1 VGVNS
6 NLMMQNYVKHCH
18 TKLQHQCSKARDNS
32 VFSPTSSILNASKTT
47 VAPSLI
53 LASSSPYRRELLS
66 RLRIPFF
73 TISPDIDETPMHGED
88 PRSLALRL
96 AQAKA
101 RIIAIKYPGHIVIGA
116 DQTVSL
122 HGSPL
127 GKPGDQEGA
136 KRQLR
141 ALSGQSVVF
150 HSAMT
155 VAFDQRVQTVEIPTT
170 CVFRALTDAAI
181 DRYLAIDTPFD
192 TAGSAKAE
200 SLGIALMQS
209 MESADPTSIIG
220 LPLIALTRLLADF
233 GLDPLDHAQMNLTP
247 SPKRSDDV
255 QS

>member
-1 VGVNS
+1 
-6 NLMMQNYVKHCH
+6 M
-18 TKLQHQCSKARDNS
+18 
-32 VFSPTSSILNASKTT
+32 FSLISSISNTSKTT
-47 VAPSLI
+47 VPTPLI

-73 TISPDIDETPMHGED
+73 IVAPEVDETPRDGED

-101 RIIAIKYPGHIVIGA
+101 QVVVNQYPGHIVIGA
-116 DQTVSL
+116 DQAASL
-122 HGSPL
+122 HGTPV
-127 GKPGDQEGA
+127 GKPGNLAIA

-150 HSAMT
+150 HSAMS
-155 VAFDQRVQTVEIPTT
+155 VAQDHRIESVEIPTI
-170 CVFRALTDAAI
+170 CVFRTLTDTAI

-233 GLDPLDHAQMNLTP
+233 GLDPLEHAHMHPAAPPQSADN
-247 SPKRSDDV
+247 V

>member
-1 VGVNS
+1 
-6 NLMMQNYVKHCH
+6 MQ
-18 TKLQHQCSKARDNS
+18 
-32 VFSPTSSILNASKTT
+32 
-47 VAPSLI
+47 
-53 LASSSPYRRELLS
+53 
-66 RLRIPFF
+66 
-73 TISPDIDETPMHGED
+73 GED

-101 RIIAIKYPGHIVIGA
+101 RIIALKYPGHIVIGA
-116 DQTVSL
+116 DQTASL
-122 HGSPL
+122 HGTPL
-127 GKPGDQEGA
+127 GKPGDLEGA

-155 VAFDQRVQTVEIPTT
+155 VAFDQRIQTVEVPTT
-170 CVFRALTDAAI
+170 CVFRALTNAAI

-209 MESADPTSIIG
+209 MESSDPTSIIG

-233 GLDPLDHAQMNLTP
+233 GLDPLEHAEMIPMSSLKN
-247 SPKRSDDV
+247 SDDV
-255 QS
+255 RS

>member
-1 VGVNS
+1 
-6 NLMMQNYVKHCH
+6 M
-18 TKLQHQCSKARDNS
+18 
-32 VFSPTSSILNASKTT
+32 FSLVSSISNTSKTT
-47 VAPSLI
+47 VSTPLI

-73 TISPDIDETPMHGED
+73 VVAPEVDETPMRGED

-101 RIIAIKYPGHIVIGA
+101 QVVAAQYPDHIVIGA
-116 DQTVSL
+116 DQAASL
-122 HGSPL
+122 HGAPV
-127 GKPGDQEGA
+127 GKPGNLVSAQ
-136 KRQLR
+136 RQLR

-155 VAFDQRVQTVEIPTT
+155 VARDHRVQTVEIPTI
-170 CVFRALTDAAI
+170 CVFRSLTDAAI
-181 DRYLAIDTPFD
+181 DRYLAIDAPFD

-233 GLDPLDHAQMNLTP
+233 GLDPLDHAQINPTAP
-247 SPKRSDDV
+247 PQSADDV